1 MNKTI
6 LIEISTL
13 KTVIENLQF
22 LIELDNG
29 LAQTLNTYTLFG
41 IDGPIE
47 GCQRIVSNIQA
58 LFPSHLVGHSK
69 ARAALAALGWPLKET
84 KAKKLLSDLIQ
95 LKTTISLVLTTDSRL
110 VMQIYASCATSC

>member
-1 MNKTI
+1 MKTI
-6 LIEISTL
+6 
-13 KTVIENLQF
+13 IENLQF

-41 IDGPIE
+41 ADGPIE

-58 LFPSHLVGHSK
+58 LFPSHVIGRSK
-69 ARAALAALGWPLKET
+69 AKATLAALAWPFQEP

-95 LKTTISLVLTTDSRL
+95 LKTTISLVLTIDSRL
-110 VMQIYASCATSC
+110 AMQDYASCVASC